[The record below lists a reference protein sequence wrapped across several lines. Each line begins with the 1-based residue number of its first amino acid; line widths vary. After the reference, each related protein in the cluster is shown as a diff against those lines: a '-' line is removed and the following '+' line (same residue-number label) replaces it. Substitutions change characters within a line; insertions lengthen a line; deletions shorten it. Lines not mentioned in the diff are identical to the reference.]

1 MKKVLLVIAVIAGLG
16 STALAQSKVAHV
28 NTQKLLDT
36 MPSRMVV
43 AQSIEDYRLM
53 LEKELKEMQED
64 DYKSLESYQTSKGDM
79 TQQMKAYREKSLG
92 EKEQRIMAREQSAQN
107 ELVTISNEL
116 QEPLFQRVKEAIR
129 LVAAK
134 MKLAYVLDETNTLY
148 FGGGIDITAAV
159 ITELLKL
166 EKDAMTASPNSTDPE

>member
-1 MKKVLLVIAVIAGLG
+1 MKKVLLVIAIIAGFG
-16 STALAQSKVAHV
+16 GTASAQSKVAHV

-64 DYKSLESYQTSKGDM
+64 YYKSLETYQTTKGDM

-116 QEPLFQRVKEAIR
+116 QEPLFQRVKDAIR
-129 LVAAK
+129 LVSEK

-148 FGGGIDITAAV
+148 FGGGTDITADV

-166 EKDAMTASPNSTDPE
+166 EKEAIVTSPASVNPE

>member
-64 DYKSLESYQTSKGDM
+64 YYKSLESYQTSKGDM
-79 TQQMKAYREKSLG
+79 TQQMKA
-92 EKEQRIMAREQSAQN
+92 
-107 ELVTISNEL
+107 
-116 QEPLFQRVKEAIR
+116 
-129 LVAAK
+129 
-134 MKLAYVLDETNTLY
+134 
-148 FGGGIDITAAV
+148 
-159 ITELLKL
+159 
-166 EKDAMTASPNSTDPE
+166 

>member
-1 MKKVLLVIAVIAGLG
+1 
-16 STALAQSKVAHV
+16 
-28 NTQKLLDT
+28 
-36 MPSRMVV
+36 
-43 AQSIEDYRLM
+43 
-53 LEKELKEMQED
+53 
-64 DYKSLESYQTSKGDM
+64 
-79 TQQMKAYREKSLG
+79 LG